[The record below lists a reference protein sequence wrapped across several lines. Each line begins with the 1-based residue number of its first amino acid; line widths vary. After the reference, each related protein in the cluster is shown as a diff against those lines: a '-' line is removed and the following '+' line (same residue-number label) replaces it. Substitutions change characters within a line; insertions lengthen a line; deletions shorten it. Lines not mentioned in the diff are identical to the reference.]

1 MMKTPRVHPARP
13 RIDSA
18 LDELTDGGLALI
30 CGSAGYGKSSAVAAW
45 GIRADRPMRWLR
57 ASRDLGDAL
66 HLAADEDD
74 GVRLPRLARAVRQ
87 QQSPAVCAAA
97 LIADLSAPHSELIL
111 VIDDADA
118 LAESPEGLAFLR
130 ALAERAPD
138 RSRVALIGRRVAQL
152 RLIAARAKRQVM
164 HIGAAALRVTPRQTR
179 QIAEAKGWSGAP
191 TALEEAR
198 RAAAGNG
205 GILATW
211 LDQMREGGDRAEL
224 DEFIRRD
231 VVGGSGPLLA
241 RLAHPAG
248 EEANPELLHALWEE
262 GLLIAPADQDELG
275 ETGWTIPRFI
285 AETLNLPHH
294 LGAVSDSAEIA
305 PEHSPVPRVVSP
317 VAVVHDLGPLSIE
330 VAGRTIE
337 GAAIRPRSV
346 ALLHY
351 LATRPRHAATRDEA
365 IDALWPEAE
374 AQAGLNSLN
383 QAIYHLRRALDPDYD
398 LALQEGTP
406 TPYIRHEA
414 EMVTV
419 NLDLVS
425 FDSARL
431 RSTLDAVRRRARVDQ
446 IDDLLDSYLG
456 PFGIEVPFEPWAE
469 QHRSALDVGIFAI
482 VEREMVAAYSVGDI
496 DRAIDLA
503 LRAVRIDPTD
513 GAMLE
518 HLALLLEESGSIAGA
533 RRAAARAVSALRE
546 MDIAPNPALQRL
558 SVQPQRVRPALQQ

>member
-1 MMKTPRVHPARP
+1 MSSPRVHSARP
-13 RIDSA
+13 RIDAA
-18 LDELTDGGLALI
+18 LDALTDGGLALI

-57 ASRDLGDAL
+57 ANRGLVDAL

-87 QQSPAVCAAA
+87 QQQATVCAAA
-97 LIADLSAPHSELIL
+97 LLADLSAPHSELIF
-111 VIDDADA
+111 VVDDADT
-118 LAESPEGLAFLR
+118 LSESPDGLAFLR

-138 RSRVALIGRRVAQL
+138 RSRVALIGRRVAEL

-179 QIAEAKGWSGAP
+179 QIAEARGWNGAP

-211 LDQMREGGDRAEL
+211 LDQMREGSDRAAL
-224 DEFIRRD
+224 DAFIRRD

-248 EEANPELLHALWEE
+248 EEANPELLRTLWEE
-262 GLLIAPADQDELG
+262 GLLLAPADQDELG

-285 AETLNLPHH
+285 AETLNLPHV
-294 LGAVSDSAEIA
+294 LGVVPSDAAVASSGSVT
-305 PEHSPVPRVVSP
+305 PSVLSS

-330 VAGRTIE
+330 VAGRIVE
-337 GAAIRPRSV
+337 GTAIRPRSV

-365 IDALWPEAE
+365 IDALWPDAE

-398 LALQEGTP
+398 RALQEGTP
-406 TPYIRHEA
+406 TAYIRHEA

-419 NLDLVS
+419 NLDLVR
-425 FDSARL
+425 FDSAQL

-456 PFGIEVPFEPWAE
+456 PFGVEVPFEPWAE

-558 SVQPQRVRPALQQ
+558 SAQPQRVRPALQQ

>member
-1 MMKTPRVHPARP
+1 MSSPRVHSARP
-13 RIDSA
+13 RIDAA
-18 LDELTDGGLALI
+18 LDALTDGGLALI

-45 GIRADRPMRWLR
+45 GIRTDRPMRWLR
-57 ASRDLGDAL
+57 ASRDLSDAL

-87 QQSPAVCAAA
+87 QQLVTVCAAA
-97 LIADLSAPHSELIL
+97 LLADLSAPHSELTL

-118 LAESPEGLAFLR
+118 LANSPDGLAFLR

-138 RSRVALIGRRVAQL
+138 RSRVALIGRRVAEL

-179 QIAEAKGWSGAP
+179 QIAEARGWSGAP

-211 LDQMREGGDRAEL
+211 LDQMREGADRTEL

-231 VVGGSGPLLA
+231 VVGGSGLLLA
-241 RLAHPAG
+241 RLARPAG
-248 EEANPELLHALWEE
+248 EEVNPELLRTLWEE
-262 GLLIAPADQDELG
+262 GLLIAPADQDEFG
-275 ETGWTIPRFI
+275 EAGWTIPRFI
-285 AETLNLPHH
+285 AETLNLPHA
-294 LGAVSDSAEIA
+294 LG
-305 PEHSPVPRVVSP
+305 PVPKGSEVATVHPITARVISP

>member
-1 MMKTPRVHPARP
+1 MSSPRVHAARP
-13 RIDSA
+13 RIDAA
-18 LDELTDGGLALI
+18 LDALTDGGLALI

-45 GIRADRPMRWLR
+45 GARANRPMRWLR
-57 ASRDLGDAL
+57 ASRGLDDAL
-66 HLAADEDD
+66 HLTADEDD

-87 QQSPAVCAAA
+87 QQLATVCAAA
-97 LIADLSAPHSELIL
+97 LLADLSAPHSELIL
-111 VIDDADA
+111 VVDDADA
-118 LAESPEGLAFLR
+118 LAKSPDGLAFLR

-138 RSRVALIGRRVAQL
+138 RSRVALIGRRVAEL
-152 RLIAARAKRQVM
+152 RLIAARAKREVM
-164 HIGAAALRVTPRQTR
+164 QIGASALRVSPRQTR
-179 QIAEAKGWSGAP
+179 QIAEARGWSGAP

-211 LDQMREGGDRAEL
+211 LDQTRKGGDRTEL
-224 DEFIRRD
+224 EEFIRRD
-231 VVGGSGPLLA
+231 VVGSSEPLLA
-241 RLAHPAG
+241 RLAHPGG
-248 EEANPELLHALWEE
+248 ESASPEVLRTLWEE
-262 GLLIAPADQDELG
+262 GLLIAPAAHDELG

-285 AETLNLPHH
+285 AETLNLPHV
-294 LGAVSDSAEIA
+294 LGVSLNDAEIEPSRIATPRAVS
-305 PEHSPVPRVVSP
+305 PQ
-317 VAVVHDLGPLSIE
+317 AVVHDLGPLSIE
-330 VAGRTIE
+330 VAGRRVE
-337 GAAIRPRSV
+337 GTAIRPRSV

-365 IDALWPEAE
+365 IDALWPDAE
-374 AQAGLNSLN
+374 PQAGLNSLN

-419 NLDLVS
+419 NLELVS
-425 FDSARL
+425 FDSAQL
-431 RSTLDAVRRRARVDQ
+431 RSTLDAIRRRARVDQ

-456 PFGIEVPFEPWAE
+456 PFGVEVPFEPWAE
-469 QHRSALDVGIFAI
+469 QHRSALDVGIFAVI
-482 VEREMVAAYSVGDI
+482 EREMAAAYSVGDI

-558 SVQPQRVRPALQQ
+558 SAQPQRVRPALQQ

>member
-57 ASRDLGDAL
+57 ASRGLGDAL

-87 QQSPAVCAAA
+87 QQSAAVCAAA
-97 LIADLSAPHSELIL
+97 LIADLAAPHSELIL

-118 LAESPEGLAFLR
+118 LAESLEGLEFLR
-130 ALAERAPD
+130 SLAERAPD

-164 HIGAAALRVTPRQTR
+164 HIGAAALRMTPRQTR

-285 AETLNLPHH
+285 AETLDLPQV
-294 LGAVSDSAEIA
+294 LGAVPNGSEVTPTASIA
-305 PEHSPVPRVVSP
+305 PRVLSP
-317 VAVVHDLGPLSIE
+317 VAIVHDLGPLSIE
-330 VAGRTIE
+330 AAGRTIE
-337 GAAIRPRSV
+337 GTSIRPRSV

-419 NLDLVS
+419 NLELVT
-425 FDSARL
+425 FDSAQL

-456 PFGIEVPFEPWAE
+456 PFGVEVPFEPWAE
-469 QHRSALDVGIFAI
+469 QHRSTLDISLFAI
-482 VEREMVAAYSVGDI
+482 IEREMVAAYSVGDI

-518 HLALLLEESGSIAGA
+518 HLALLLEESGSIAAA

-558 SVQPQRVRPALQQ
+558 SAQPHRVRTALQQ

>member
-1 MMKTPRVHPARP
+1 
-13 RIDSA
+13 
-18 LDELTDGGLALI
+18 
-30 CGSAGYGKSSAVAAW
+30 
-45 GIRADRPMRWLR
+45 MRWLR
-57 ASRDLGDAL
+57 ASRDLSDAL

-87 QQSPAVCAAA
+87 QQLATVCSAA
-97 LIADLSAPHSELIL
+97 LLADLSAPHSELTL

-118 LAESPEGLAFLR
+118 LANSPDGLAFLR
-130 ALAERAPD
+130 ALAERTPD
-138 RSRVALIGRRVAQL
+138 RSRVALIGRRVAEL

-179 QIAEAKGWSGAP
+179 QIAEARGWSGAP

-211 LDQMREGGDRAEL
+211 LDQMREGADRTEL

-241 RLAHPAG
+241 RLARPAG
-248 EEANPELLHALWEE
+248 EEVNPELLRTLWEE
-262 GLLIAPADQDELG
+262 GLLIAPADQDEFG
-275 ETGWTIPRFI
+275 EAGWTIPRFI
-285 AETLNLPHH
+285 AETLNLPHA
-294 LGAVSDSAEIA
+294 LG
-305 PEHSPVPRVVSP
+305 PVPKGSEVATVHPITARVISP

-469 QHRSALDVGIFAI
+469 RHRSALDVGIFAI

-558 SVQPQRVRPALQQ
+558 SAQPQRVRPALQQ

>member
-1 MMKTPRVHPARP
+1 MSSPRVHSARP
-13 RIDSA
+13 RIDAA
-18 LDELTDGGLALI
+18 LDALTDGGLALI

-57 ASRDLGDAL
+57 ANRGLGDAL

-87 QQSPAVCAAA
+87 QQLATVCAAA
-97 LIADLSAPHSELIL
+97 LLADLSAPHSELIF
-111 VIDDADA
+111 VVDDADA
-118 LAESPEGLAFLR
+118 LAESPDGLAFLR

-138 RSRVALIGRRVAQL
+138 RSRVALIGRRVADL
-152 RLIAARAKRQVM
+152 RLIAARAKREVM
-164 HIGAAALRVTPRQTR
+164 QIGASALRVSPRQTR
-179 QIAEAKGWSGAP
+179 QIAEARGWSGAP

-211 LDQMREGGDRAEL
+211 LDQMREGGDRTEL
-224 DEFIRRD
+224 EEFIRRD
-231 VVGGSGPLLA
+231 VVGSSEPLLA
-241 RLAHPAG
+241 RLARPAG
-248 EEANPELLHALWEE
+248 EAPSPELLRTLWEE
-262 GLLIAPADQDELG
+262 GLLIAPAAHDELG

-285 AETLNLPHH
+285 AETLNLPHV
-294 LGAVSDSAEIA
+294 LGEVPNDTEIVSTRIA
-305 PEHSPVPRVVSP
+305 TPRTVSP
-317 VAVVHDLGPLSIE
+317 LAVVHDLGPLSIE

-337 GAAIRPRSV
+337 GTAIRPRSV

-419 NLDLVS
+419 NLELVS

-431 RSTLDAVRRRARVDQ
+431 RSTLDSIRRRARVDQ

-469 QHRSALDVGIFAI
+469 QHRSALDVGIFAVI
-482 VEREMVAAYSVGDI
+482 EREMAAAYSVGDI

-558 SVQPQRVRPALQQ
+558 SAQPQRVRPALQP

>member
-1 MMKTPRVHPARP
+1 MSSPRVHSARP
-13 RIDSA
+13 RIDAA
-18 LDELTDGGLALI
+18 LDALTDGGLALI

-45 GIRADRPMRWLR
+45 GIRTDRPMRWLR
-57 ASRDLGDAL
+57 ASRDLVDAL
-66 HLAADEDD
+66 HLTADEDD

-87 QQSPAVCAAA
+87 QQPASVCASA
-97 LIADLSAPHSELIL
+97 LLADLSAPHSELIL

-118 LAESPEGLAFLR
+118 LAESPEGLGFLC

-164 HIGAAALRVTPRQTR
+164 HVGAAALRVSPRQTR

-205 GILATW
+205 GLLAAW
-211 LDQMREGGDRAEL
+211 IDQMRDGGDRTEL

-231 VVGGSGPLLA
+231 VVGGSGSLLA
-241 RLAHPAG
+241 RLAQPAG
-248 EEANPELLHALWEE
+248 EEPSPELLRTLWEE

-285 AETLNLPHH
+285 AETLDLPH
-294 LGAVSDSAEIA
+294 LLDAIPNNVGIAPMFTVAPRAVSPLAL
-305 PEHSPVPRVVSP
+305 
-317 VAVVHDLGPLSIE
+317 VHDLGPLSID

-337 GAAIRPRSV
+337 GTAIRPRSV

-398 LALQEGTP
+398 LALQDGTP

-419 NLDLVS
+419 NLDLVV

-431 RSTLDAVRRRARVDQ
+431 RSTLDAVRRRASVDQ
-446 IDDLLDSYLG
+446 VDDLLDSYLG
-456 PFGIEVPFEPWAE
+456 PFGVEVPFEPWAE
-469 QHRSALDVGIFAI
+469 QHRGALDVGIFAVI
-482 VEREMVAAYSVGDI
+482 EREMAAAYAVGDI

-546 MDIAPNPALQRL
+546 MDVAPSPALQRI
-558 SVQPQRVRPALQQ
+558 SAQPHRVRPALQQ

>member
-1 MMKTPRVHPARP
+1 MMRTPRVHPARP

-87 QQSPAVCAAA
+87 QQSAAVSAAA
-97 LIADLSAPHSELIL
+97 LITDLAAPHSELIL

-118 LAESPEGLAFLR
+118 LAESLEGLEFLR
-130 ALAERAPD
+130 SLAERAPD

-164 HIGAAALRVTPRQTR
+164 HIGATALRVTPRQTR

-241 RLAHPAG
+241 RLAQPAG
-248 EEANPELLHALWEE
+248 EEASPELLRTLWEE

-275 ETGWTIPRFI
+275 ESCWTIPRFI
-285 AETLNLPHH
+285 AETLDLPQV
-294 LGAVSDSAEIA
+294 LGAVPNGFEVTPTASIA
-305 PEHSPVPRVVSP
+305 LRVLSP
-317 VAVVHDLGPLSIE
+317 VAIVHDLGPLSIE
-330 VAGRTIE
+330 AAGRTIE
-337 GAAIRPRSV
+337 GTSIRPRSV

-365 IDALWPEAE
+365 IDALWPDAE

-419 NLDLVS
+419 NLDLVT
-425 FDSARL
+425 FDSAQL

-446 IDDLLDSYLG
+446 IDDLLDSYVG
-456 PFGIEVPFEPWAE
+456 PFGVEVPFEPWAE

-513 GAMLE
+513 GAILE

-546 MDIAPNPALQRL
+546 MDIAPSPALQRL
-558 SVQPQRVRPALQQ
+558 SAQPRRARPALQQ

>member
-1 MMKTPRVHPARP
+1 LA
-13 RIDSA
+13 
-18 LDELTDGGLALI
+18 DGGLALI

-45 GIRADRPMRWLR
+45 GIRSDRPMRWLR
-57 ASRDLGDAL
+57 ASRSLIDAFY
-66 HLAADEDD
+66 LAADEDD

-87 QQSPAVCAAA
+87 QQTEGVCAAA
-97 LIADLSAPHSELIL
+97 LVADLSAPHSELIL
-111 VIDDADA
+111 VIDDADV
-118 LAESPEGLAFLR
+118 LAESPSGLAFLR
-130 ALAERAPD
+130 TLAERSPD
-138 RSRVALIGRRVAQL
+138 RSRVALIGRRVAHL
-152 RLIAARAKRQVM
+152 RLIAARAKRQVI
-164 HIGAAALRVTPRQTR
+164 HIGATALRVTPRQTR
-179 QIAEAKGWSGAP
+179 QIAEARGWSGAP

-205 GILATW
+205 GIFAAW
-211 LDQMREGGDRAEL
+211 VDQMREGVGRAEL

-231 VVGGSGPLLA
+231 VVGGSGSLLT
-241 RLAHPAG
+241 RLAHPDG
-248 EEANPELLHALWEE
+248 EPVDLELLQTLWAE
-262 GLLIAPADQDELG
+262 GLLIAPADQDDLG
-275 ETGWTIPRFI
+275 ESMWTIPRFI
-285 AETLNLPHH
+285 AETLDLPQLLGVVPYGESVAPGNLT
-294 LGAVSDSAEIA
+294 A
-305 PEHSPVPRVVSP
+305 PRARNPE
-317 VAVVHDLGPLSIE
+317 AVVHDLGPLSIE

-365 IDALWPEAE
+365 IDALWPDAE

-406 TPYIRHEA
+406 TQYIRHEA
-414 EMVTV
+414 EMVTI

-431 RSTLDAVRRRARVDQ
+431 RRTLDAVRRRARVDQ
-446 IDDLLDSYLG
+446 IDELLDSYLG
-456 PFGIEVPFEPWAE
+456 PFGVEVPFEPWAE
-469 QHRSALDVGIFAI
+469 QHRSVLDVGLFAI
-482 VEREMVAAYSVGDI
+482 IEREMVAAYSVGDI

-518 HLALLLEESGSIAGA
+518 HLALLLEESGSIAST
-533 RRAAARAVSALRE
+533 RRAALRALSALRE
-546 MDIAPNPALQRL
+546 MDIAPHPALQRL
-558 SVQPQRVRPALQQ
+558 SAKSHRAQPALQQ

>member
-1 MMKTPRVHPARP
+1 MMRNSRVHPAWP

-30 CGSAGYGKSSAVAAW
+30 CGAAGYGKSSAVAAW

-57 ASRDLGDAL
+57 ASRGLGDAL

-87 QQSPAVCAAA
+87 QQLVTVCAAA
-97 LIADLSAPHSELIL
+97 LFADLSAPHSELIF
-111 VIDDADA
+111 VVDDADA
-118 LAESPEGLAFLR
+118 LAESSEGLAFLR

-152 RLIAARAKRQVM
+152 RLVAARAKRQVM
-164 HIGAAALRVTPRQTR
+164 HIGAAALRVSPRQTR
-179 QIAEAKGWSGAP
+179 QIAEARGWSGAP

-211 LDQMREGGDRAEL
+211 LDQISAGGDRTDL

-231 VVGGSGPLLA
+231 VVGGNGPLLA
-241 RLAHPAG
+241 RLAQPEG
-248 EEANPELLHALWEE
+248 EGANPEMLRTLWEE

-275 ETGWTIPRFI
+275 ESGWTIPRFI
-285 AETLNLPHH
+285 AETLNIRHAIGPMPNESGTALTSIAIPR
-294 LGAVSDSAEIA
+294 AVS
-305 PEHSPVPRVVSP
+305 PK
-317 VAVVHDLGPLSIE
+317 AVVHDLGPLSIE

-337 GAAIRPRSV
+337 GVSIRPRSV

-365 IDALWPEAE
+365 IDALWPDVDS
-374 AQAGLNSLN
+374 QAGLNSLN
-383 QAIYHLRRALDPDYD
+383 QAIYHLRRAIDPDYD

-414 EMVTV
+414 EMVSI
-419 NLDLVS
+419 NLELVC

-431 RSTLDAVRRRARVDQ
+431 RNTLDAVRRRARVDQ

-456 PFGIEVPFEPWAE
+456 PFGVEVPFEPWAE
-469 QHRSALDVGIFAI
+469 QHRSALDVGIFAVI
-482 VEREMVAAYSVGDI
+482 EREMAAAYSVGDL

-518 HLALLLEESGSIAGA
+518 HLALLLDESGSIAGA

-558 SVQPQRVRPALQQ
+558 SAQPHRVRPALQR

>member
-1 MMKTPRVHPARP
+1 MSSPRVHSARP
-13 RIDSA
+13 RIDAA
-18 LDELTDGGLALI
+18 LDALTDGGLALI

-45 GIRADRPMRWLR
+45 GIRTDRPMRWLR
-57 ASRDLGDAL
+57 ASRDLSDAL

-87 QQSPAVCAAA
+87 QQLVTVCAAA
-97 LIADLSAPHSELIL
+97 LLADLSAPHSELTL

-118 LAESPEGLAFLR
+118 LANSPDGLAFLR
-130 ALAERAPD
+130 ALAERTPD
-138 RSRVALIGRRVAQL
+138 RSRVALIGRRVAEL

-179 QIAEAKGWSGAP
+179 QIAEARGWSGAA

-211 LDQMREGGDRAEL
+211 LDQMREGADRTEL

-241 RLAHPAG
+241 RLARPAG
-248 EEANPELLHALWEE
+248 EEVNPELLRTLWEE
-262 GLLIAPADQDELG
+262 GLLIAPADQDEFG
-275 ETGWTIPRFI
+275 EAGWTIPRFI
-285 AETLNLPHH
+285 AETLNLPHA
-294 LGAVSDSAEIA
+294 LG
-305 PEHSPVPRVVSP
+305 PVPKGSEVATVHPITARVISP

-558 SVQPQRVRPALQQ
+558 SAQPQRVRPALQQ

>member
-18 LDELTDGGLALI
+18 LDGLADGGLALI
-30 CGSAGYGKSSAVAAW
+30 CGSAGYGKSGAVAAW

-57 ASRDLGDAL
+57 ASRGLGDAL

-118 LAESPEGLAFLR
+118 LAESPEGLVFLL

-164 HIGAAALRVTPRQTR
+164 HIGAAALRVSPRQTR

-211 LDQMREGGDRAEL
+211 LDQMREGGDRADL

-241 RLAHPAG
+241 RLAQPAG
-248 EEANPELLHALWEE
+248 EEPSPELLRTLWEE

-285 AETLNLPHH
+285 AETLDLPHA
-294 LGAVSDSAEIA
+294 LGAVPGSSEIA
-305 PEHSPVPRVVSP
+305 PVSNVAPHVVSP
-317 VAVVHDLGPLSIE
+317 LAVVHDLGPLSIE

-337 GAAIRPRSV
+337 GTSIRPRSV

-419 NLDLVS
+419 NLELVS

-431 RSTLDAVRRRARVDQ
+431 RSTLDAVRRRARIDQ

-482 VEREMVAAYSVGDI
+482 IEREMAAAYSVGDI

-533 RRAAARAVSALRE
+533 RRAAARAISALRE

-558 SVQPQRVRPALQQ
+558 SAQPQRVRPALQQ

>member
-1 MMKTPRVHPARP
+1 MSTPRVHSARP
-13 RIDSA
+13 RIDAA
-18 LDELTDGGLALI
+18 LDALTDGGLALI

-45 GIRADRPMRWLR
+45 GIRADRPIRWLR
-57 ASRDLGDAL
+57 ASRGLGDAL

-74 GVRLPRLARAVRQ
+74 GIRLPRLARAVRQ
-87 QQSPAVCAAA
+87 HQSATVCASA
-97 LIADLSAPHSELIL
+97 LLADLSAPHSELIL

-118 LAESPEGLAFLR
+118 LAESIEGLAFLR

-138 RSRVALIGRRVAQL
+138 RSRVALIGRRVAEL

-164 HIGAAALRVTPRQTR
+164 HIGASALRVTPRQTR

-205 GILATW
+205 GILAAW
-211 LDQMREGGDRAEL
+211 LDQMREGGDRTEL
-224 DEFIRRD
+224 DAFIRRD
-231 VVGGSGPLLA
+231 VVGRSEPLLA
-241 RLAHPAG
+241 RLAQPAG
-248 EEANPELLHALWEE
+248 EEPSPELLRTLWEE

-275 ETGWTIPRFI
+275 EPGWTIPRFI
-285 AETLNLPHH
+285 AETLNLPHT
-294 LGAVSDSAEIA
+294 LGSMPNSAERTHAHQIA
-305 PEHSPVPRVVSP
+305 PRALSP
-317 VAVVHDLGPLSIE
+317 VAFVHDLGPLSIE
-330 VAGRTIE
+330 VAGRTIQ
-337 GAAIRPRSV
+337 GTAIRPRSV

-419 NLDLVS
+419 NLELVR
-425 FDSARL
+425 FDSAQL

-456 PFGIEVPFEPWAE
+456 PFAIEVPFEPWAE
-469 QHRSALDVGIFAI
+469 QHRSALDVGIFAVI
-482 VEREMVAAYSVGDI
+482 EREMAAAYSVGDI

-518 HLALLLEESGSIAGA
+518 HLALLLDESGSIAGA
-533 RRAAARAVSALRE
+533 RRAAARAISALRE

-558 SVQPQRVRPALQQ
+558 SAQPQRVRPALQQ

>member
-1 MMKTPRVHPARP
+1 MRSPRVHPARP
-13 RIDSA
+13 RIDAA
-18 LDELTDGGLALI
+18 LDSLTDGGLALI

-57 ASRDLGDAL
+57 ASRGLSDAL
-66 HLAADEDD
+66 QLAADEDD
-74 GVRLPRLARAVRQ
+74 GVRLPRLARGVRQ
-87 QQSPAVCAAA
+87 QQTTPVCAAA
-97 LIADLSAPHSELIL
+97 LIADLAAPHTDLIL

-118 LAESPEGLAFLR
+118 LAESSEGLTFLR
-130 ALAERAPD
+130 LLAERAPD
-138 RSRVALIGRRVAQL
+138 RSRVALIGRHVTQL

-179 QIAEAKGWSGAP
+179 QIAEARGWSGAP

-211 LDQMREGGDRAEL
+211 LDQVREGGDRSEL

-231 VVGGSGPLLA
+231 VVGRSGPLLA

-248 EEANPELLHALWEE
+248 EEANPEILRTLWEE

-275 ETGWTIPRFI
+275 EPGWTIPRFI
-285 AETLNLPHH
+285 AETLDLPQA
-294 LGAVSDSAEIA
+294 LRAVPQGSEVA
-305 PEHSPVPRVVSP
+305 PASPLTPCALSS
-317 VAVVHDLGPLSIE
+317 VAVVHNLGPLSIE
-330 VAGRTIE
+330 VAGRIIE
-337 GAAIRPRSV
+337 GTAIRPRSV

-398 LALQEGTP
+398 LALQQGTP

-419 NLDLVS
+419 NLELVS
-425 FDSARL
+425 FDSAQL
-431 RSTLDAVRRRARVDQ
+431 RSTLDAIRRRARVEQ

-456 PFGIEVPFEPWAE
+456 PFGVEVPFEPWAE
-469 QHRSALDVGIFAI
+469 QHRSALDVGVFTII
-482 VEREMVAAYSVGDI
+482 EREMAAAYSVGDI

-513 GAMLE
+513 GGMLE

-533 RRAAARAVSALRE
+533 RRAAARAISALQE
-546 MDIAPNPALQRL
+546 MDIAPNAALQRL
-558 SVQPQRVRPALQQ
+558 SADLHRARPALQQ

>member
-1 MMKTPRVHPARP
+1 MSSPRVHSARP
-13 RIDSA
+13 RIDAA
-18 LDELTDGGLALI
+18 LDALTDGGLALI

-45 GIRADRPMRWLR
+45 GIRTDRPMRWLR
-57 ASRDLGDAL
+57 ASRDLSDAL

-87 QQSPAVCAAA
+87 QQLPTVCAAA
-97 LIADLSAPHSELIL
+97 LLADLSAPHSELTL

-118 LAESPEGLAFLR
+118 LANSPDGLAFLR
-130 ALAERAPD
+130 ALAERTPD
-138 RSRVALIGRRVAQL
+138 RSRVALIGRRVAEL

-179 QIAEAKGWSGAP
+179 QIAEARGWSGAP

-211 LDQMREGGDRAEL
+211 LDQMREGADRTEL
-224 DEFIRRD
+224 DEFIQRD

-248 EEANPELLHALWEE
+248 EVASPELLRMLWEE
-262 GLLIAPADQDELG
+262 GLLIAPADQDEFG
-275 ETGWTIPRFI
+275 EAGWTIPRFI
-285 AETLNLPHH
+285 AETLNLPHV
-294 LGAVSDSAEIA
+294 LG
-305 PEHSPVPRVVSP
+305 PVPKGSEVAPVYPITARVISP
-317 VAVVHDLGPLSIE
+317 VAVVHDLGPLTIE

-337 GAAIRPRSV
+337 GSAIRPRSV

-456 PFGIEVPFEPWAE
+456 PFGVEVPFEPWAE

-558 SVQPQRVRPALQQ
+558 SAQQQRVRPALQQ

>member
-1 MMKTPRVHPARP
+1 
-13 RIDSA
+13 
-18 LDELTDGGLALI
+18 LL
-30 CGSAGYGKSSAVAAW
+30 
-45 GIRADRPMRWLR
+45 
-57 ASRDLGDAL
+57 
-66 HLAADEDD
+66 
-74 GVRLPRLARAVRQ
+74 
-87 QQSPAVCAAA
+87 
-97 LIADLSAPHSELIL
+97 ADLSAPHSELIF
-111 VIDDADA
+111 VVDDADA
-118 LAESPEGLAFLR
+118 LAESPNGLAFLR

-138 RSRVALIGRRVAQL
+138 RSRVALIGRRVAEL
-152 RLIAARAKRQVM
+152 RLIAARAKREVM
-164 HIGAAALRVTPRQTR
+164 QIGASALRVSPRQTR
-179 QIAEAKGWSGAP
+179 QIAEARGWSGAP

-211 LDQMREGGDRAEL
+211 LDQMREGGDRTEL
-224 DEFIRRD
+224 EEFIRRD
-231 VVGGSGPLLA
+231 VVGSSEPLLA
-241 RLAHPAG
+241 RLARPEG
-248 EEANPELLHALWEE
+248 EAPSPELLRTLWEE
-262 GLLIAPADQDELG
+262 GLLIAPAAHDELG
-275 ETGWTIPRFI
+275 EMGWTIPRFI
-285 AETLNLPHH
+285 AETLKLPHA
-294 LGAVSDSAEIA
+294 LAVVQDD
-305 PEHSPVPRVVSP
+305 PGFTPRVATPRTVSP
-317 VAVVHDLGPLSIE
+317 LAIVHDLGPLSIE

-337 GAAIRPRSV
+337 GTAIRPRSV

-419 NLDLVS
+419 NLELVS

-431 RSTLDAVRRRARVDQ
+431 RSTLDAIRRRARVDQ

-469 QHRSALDVGIFAI
+469 QHRSALDVGIFAVI
-482 VEREMVAAYSVGDI
+482 EREMAAAYSVGDI

-546 MDIAPNPALQRL
+546 MDIAPNPALQRI
-558 SVQPQRVRPALQQ
+558 SAQPQRVRPALQP

>member
-1 MMKTPRVHPARP
+1 
-13 RIDSA
+13 
-18 LDELTDGGLALI
+18 
-30 CGSAGYGKSSAVAAW
+30 
-45 GIRADRPMRWLR
+45 MRWLR
-57 ASRDLGDAL
+57 ANRGLDDAL

-87 QQSPAVCAAA
+87 QQLATVCAAA
-97 LIADLSAPHSELIL
+97 LLADLSAPHSELIF
-111 VIDDADA
+111 VVDDADA
-118 LAESPEGLAFLR
+118 LAESPNGLAFLR

-138 RSRVALIGRRVAQL
+138 RSRVALIGRRVAEL
-152 RLIAARAKRQVM
+152 RLISARAKREVM
-164 HIGAAALRVTPRQTR
+164 QIGASALRVSPRQTR
-179 QIAEAKGWSGAP
+179 QIAEARGWSGAP

-211 LDQMREGGDRAEL
+211 LDQMREGGDRTEL
-224 DEFIRRD
+224 EEFIRRD
-231 VVGGSGPLLA
+231 VVGSSEPLLA
-241 RLAHPAG
+241 RLARPGG
-248 EEANPELLHALWEE
+248 EEASPELLRTLWEE
-262 GLLIAPADQDELG
+262 GLLIAPAAHDELG

-285 AETLNLPHH
+285 AETLNLPHV
-294 LGAVSDSAEIA
+294 LGVAPNDTEIVSTRIA
-305 PEHSPVPRVVSP
+305 TPRTVSP
-317 VAVVHDLGPLSIE
+317 LAIVHDLGPLSIE

-337 GAAIRPRSV
+337 GTAIRPRSV

-419 NLDLVS
+419 NLELVS

-431 RSTLDAVRRRARVDQ
+431 RSTLDAIRRRARIDQ

-469 QHRSALDVGIFAI
+469 QHRSALDVGIFAVI
-482 VEREMVAAYSVGDI
+482 EREMAAAYSVGDI

-546 MDIAPNPALQRL
+546 MDIAPNPALQRI
-558 SVQPQRVRPALQQ
+558 SAQPQRVRPALQP

>member
-1 MMKTPRVHPARP
+1 MSSPRVHSARP
-13 RIDSA
+13 RIDAA
-18 LDELTDGGLALI
+18 LDALTDGGLALI
-30 CGSAGYGKSSAVAAW
+30 CGCAGYGKSSAVAAW
-45 GIRADRPMRWLR
+45 GIRTDRPMRWLR
-57 ASRDLGDAL
+57 ASRDLSDAL
-66 HLAADEDD
+66 QLAADEDD

-87 QQSPAVCAAA
+87 QQLATVCAAA
-97 LIADLSAPHSELIL
+97 LLADLSAPHSELTL

-118 LAESPEGLAFLR
+118 LANSPDGLTFLR
-130 ALAERAPD
+130 ALAERTPD
-138 RSRVALIGRRVAQL
+138 RSRVALIGRRVAEL

-179 QIAEAKGWSGAP
+179 QIAEARGWSGAP

-211 LDQMREGGDRAEL
+211 LDQMREGADRTEL
-224 DEFIRRD
+224 NEFIRRD

-248 EEANPELLHALWEE
+248 EEVNPELLRTLWEE
-262 GLLIAPADQDELG
+262 GLLIAPADQDEFG
-275 ETGWTIPRFI
+275 EAGWTIPRFI
-285 AETLNLPHH
+285 AETLNLPHA
-294 LGAVSDSAEIA
+294 LG
-305 PEHSPVPRVVSP
+305 PVPKGPEVATMHPITAQVISP

-518 HLALLLEESGSIAGA
+518 HLALLLEESGSIAGT

-558 SVQPQRVRPALQQ
+558 SAQPQRVRPALQQ

>member
-1 MMKTPRVHPARP
+1 
-13 RIDSA
+13 
-18 LDELTDGGLALI
+18 
-30 CGSAGYGKSSAVAAW
+30 
-45 GIRADRPMRWLR
+45 
-57 ASRDLGDAL
+57 
-66 HLAADEDD
+66 
-74 GVRLPRLARAVRQ
+74 
-87 QQSPAVCAAA
+87 
-97 LIADLSAPHSELIL
+97 
-111 VIDDADA
+111 
-118 LAESPEGLAFLR
+118 
-130 ALAERAPD
+130 
-138 RSRVALIGRRVAQL
+138 
-152 RLIAARAKRQVM
+152 
-164 HIGAAALRVTPRQTR
+164 
-179 QIAEAKGWSGAP
+179 
-191 TALEEAR
+191 
-198 RAAAGNG
+198 
-205 GILATW
+205 
-211 LDQMREGGDRAEL
+211 
-224 DEFIRRD
+224 
-231 VVGGSGPLLA
+231 
-241 RLAHPAG
+241 
-248 EEANPELLHALWEE
+248 
-262 GLLIAPADQDELG
+262 
-275 ETGWTIPRFI
+275 
-285 AETLNLPHH
+285 
-294 LGAVSDSAEIA
+294 
-305 PEHSPVPRVVSP
+305 VSP

-337 GAAIRPRSV
+337 GTSIRPRSV

-398 LALQEGTP
+398 LALQEGIP

-419 NLDLVS
+419 NLELVT

-446 IDDLLDSYLG
+446 IDDLLDAYLG
-456 PFGIEVPFEPWAE
+456 PFAVEVPFEPWAE
-469 QHRSALDVGIFAI
+469 QHRSALDVGVFAVI
-482 VEREMVAAYSVGDI
+482 EREMAAAYSVGDI

-558 SVQPQRVRPALQQ
+558 SAQPQRVRPALQQ

>member
-1 MMKTPRVHPARP
+1 MMRTPRVHPARP
-13 RIDSA
+13 RIDAA
-18 LDELTDGGLALI
+18 LDDLTDGGLALI

-57 ASRDLGDAL
+57 ASRGLDDAL

-74 GVRLPRLARAVRQ
+74 GARLPRLARAVRQ
-87 QQSPAVCAAA
+87 RQTAAVCAAA

-330 VAGRTIE
+330 VAGRRIE
-337 GAAIRPRSV
+337 GTAIRPRSV

-425 FDSARL
+425 FDSAQL

-456 PFGIEVPFEPWAE
+456 PFGVEVPFEPWAE
-469 QHRSALDVGIFAI
+469 QHRSALDVGIFSVI
-482 VEREMVAAYSVGDI
+482 EREMVAAYSVGDI

-546 MDIAPNPALQRL
+546 MDIAPNPELQRL
-558 SVQPQRVRPALQQ
+558 SAQLHRVRPALQQ

>member
-1 MMKTPRVHPARP
+1 MSTPRVHTARP
-13 RIDSA
+13 RIDAA
-18 LDELTDGGLALI
+18 LDALTDGGLVLI

-57 ASRDLGDAL
+57 ASRGLSDAL

-87 QQSPAVCAAA
+87 RQSATVCASA
-97 LIADLSAPHSELIL
+97 LLADLSAPHSELIL
-111 VIDDADA
+111 VVDDADA
-118 LAESPEGLAFLR
+118 LAESIEGLMFLR

-138 RSRVALIGRRVAQL
+138 RSRVALIGRRVAEL

-164 HIGAAALRVTPRQTR
+164 HIGASALRVTPRQTR
-179 QIAEAKGWSGAP
+179 QIAEARGWSGAP

-205 GILATW
+205 GILAAW

-224 DEFIRRD
+224 DAFIRRD
-231 VVGGSGPLLA
+231 VVGRSEPLLA
-241 RLAHPAG
+241 RLAQPAG
-248 EEANPELLHALWEE
+248 EEPSPELLRTLWEE

-285 AETLNLPHH
+285 AETLNLPHV
-294 LGAVSDSAEIA
+294 LDSVPDSSELALVHSIA
-305 PEHSPVPRVVSP
+305 PRVLSP

-337 GAAIRPRSV
+337 GTAIRPRSV

-419 NLDLVS
+419 NLELVS

-469 QHRSALDVGIFAI
+469 QHRGALDVGIFAI
-482 VEREMVAAYSVGDI
+482 IEREMAAAYSVGDI

-518 HLALLLEESGSIAGA
+518 HLALLLDESGSIAGA

-546 MDIAPNPALQRL
+546 MNIAPNPALQRL
-558 SVQPQRVRPALQQ
+558 SAQPQRVRPALQQ

>member
-1 MMKTPRVHPARP
+1 MSSTRVHSARP
-13 RIDSA
+13 RIDAA
-18 LDELTDGGLALI
+18 LDALTDGGLALI

-57 ASRDLGDAL
+57 ANRGLEDAL
-66 HLAADEDD
+66 HLASDEDD

-87 QQSPAVCAAA
+87 QQQATVCAAA
-97 LIADLSAPHSELIL
+97 LLADLSAPHSELIF
-111 VIDDADA
+111 VVDDADT
-118 LAESPEGLAFLR
+118 LSESPDGLAFLR

-138 RSRVALIGRRVAQL
+138 RSRVALIGRRVAEL

-179 QIAEAKGWSGAP
+179 QIAEARGWNGAP

-211 LDQMREGGDRAEL
+211 LDQMREGSDRAAL
-224 DEFIRRD
+224 DAFIRRD

-248 EEANPELLHALWEE
+248 EEANPELLRTLWEE
-262 GLLIAPADQDELG
+262 GLLLAPADQDELG

-285 AETLNLPHH
+285 AETLNLPHV
-294 LGAVSDSAEIA
+294 LGVVPSDAAVASAGSVM
-305 PEHSPVPRVVSP
+305 PSVLSP

-330 VAGRTIE
+330 VAGRIVE
-337 GAAIRPRSV
+337 GTAIRPRSV

-365 IDALWPEAE
+365 IDALWPDAE

-398 LALQEGTP
+398 RALQEGTP
-406 TPYIRHEA
+406 TAYIRHEA

-419 NLDLVS
+419 NLDLVR
-425 FDSARL
+425 FDSAQL

-456 PFGIEVPFEPWAE
+456 PFGVEVPFEPWAE

-558 SVQPQRVRPALQQ
+558 SAQPQRVRPALQQ

>member
-1 MMKTPRVHPARP
+1 MMRDARVYPTRP

-18 LDELTDGGLALI
+18 LDSLADGGLALI

-45 GIRADRPMRWLR
+45 GIRTDRPVRWVR
-57 ASRDLGDAL
+57 ASRELCDAL

-87 QQSPAVCAAA
+87 QQSAAVCASA

-118 LAESPEGLAFLR
+118 LTSTVEGLAFLR

-138 RSRVALIGRRVAQL
+138 HSRVALIGRRVAQL
-152 RLIAARAKRQVM
+152 RLIAARAKRQVL

-179 QIAEAKGWSGAP
+179 QIAEARGWSGAP
-191 TALEEAR
+191 TALEDAR

-205 GILATW
+205 GILAAW
-211 LDQMREGGDRAEL
+211 IEQMREGGDRSEL

-231 VVGGSGPLLA
+231 VVGGSEPLLA
-241 RLAHPAG
+241 RLAHPTG
-248 EEANPELLHALWEE
+248 EEVSSELLQTLWEE
-262 GLLIAPADQDELG
+262 GLLIAPANQDELG
-275 ETGWTIPRFI
+275 ESGWTIPRFI
-285 AETLNLPHH
+285 AETLNLPQALHAAPI
-294 LGAVSDSAEIA
+294 GSDVA
-305 PEHSPVPRVVSP
+305 PVAPLVPRALSP

-337 GAAIRPRSV
+337 GTAIRPRSV

-446 IDDLLDSYLG
+446 IDDLLDAYLG
-456 PFGIEVPFEPWAE
+456 PFGVEVPFEPWAE

-482 VEREMVAAYSVGDI
+482 IEREMAAAYSVGDI
-496 DRAIDLA
+496 DRAIDIA

-558 SVQPQRVRPALQQ
+558 SAQPNRVRPALQQ

>member
-1 MMKTPRVHPARP
+1 MSSPRVHSARP
-13 RIDSA
+13 RIDAA
-18 LDELTDGGLALI
+18 LDALTDGGLALI

-45 GIRADRPMRWLR
+45 GIRTDRPMRWLR
-57 ASRDLGDAL
+57 ASRDLSDAL

-87 QQSPAVCAAA
+87 QQLATVCAAA
-97 LIADLSAPHSELIL
+97 LLADLSAPHSELTL

-118 LAESPEGLAFLR
+118 LANSPDRIAFLR

-138 RSRVALIGRRVAQL
+138 RSRVALIGRRVAEL

-179 QIAEAKGWSGAP
+179 QIAEARGWSGAP

-211 LDQMREGGDRAEL
+211 LEQMREGADRTEL

-241 RLAHPAG
+241 RLARPAG
-248 EEANPELLHALWEE
+248 EEVNPELLRTLWEE
-262 GLLIAPADQDELG
+262 GLLIAPADQDEFG
-275 ETGWTIPRFI
+275 EAGWTIPRFI
-285 AETLNLPHH
+285 AETLNLPHV
-294 LGAVSDSAEIA
+294 LG
-305 PEHSPVPRVVSP
+305 PVPKGSEVAPARPITARVISP

-337 GAAIRPRSV
+337 GSAIRPRSV

-456 PFGIEVPFEPWAE
+456 PFGVEVPFEPWAE
-469 QHRSALDVGIFAI
+469 QHRSALDVGIFTI

-533 RRAAARAVSALRE
+533 RRAAVRALSALRE

-558 SVQPQRVRPALQQ
+558 SAQPQRVRPALQQ

>member
-1 MMKTPRVHPARP
+1 MSSPRVHSARP
-13 RIDSA
+13 RIDAA
-18 LDELTDGGLALI
+18 LDALTDGGLALI

-45 GIRADRPMRWLR
+45 GIRTDRPMRWLR
-57 ASRDLGDAL
+57 ASRDLVDAL

-87 QQSPAVCAAA
+87 QQPASVCASA
-97 LIADLSAPHSELIL
+97 LLADLSAPHSELIL

-118 LAESPEGLAFLR
+118 LAESPEGLGFLC

-164 HIGAAALRVTPRQTR
+164 HVGAAALRVSPRQTR

-205 GILATW
+205 GLLAAW
-211 LDQMREGGDRAEL
+211 IDQMRDGGDRTEL

-231 VVGGSGPLLA
+231 VVGGSGSLLA
-241 RLAHPAG
+241 RLAQPAG
-248 EEANPELLHALWEE
+248 EEPSPELLRTLWEE

-285 AETLNLPHH
+285 AETLNLPH
-294 LGAVSDSAEIA
+294 LLDAIPNDVGIA
-305 PEHSPVPRVVSP
+305 PMTTVAPRALSPL
-317 VAVVHDLGPLSIE
+317 AIVHDLGPLSIE

-337 GAAIRPRSV
+337 GTAIRPRSV

-398 LALQEGTP
+398 LALQDGTP

-419 NLDLVS
+419 NLDLVA

-431 RSTLDAVRRRARVDQ
+431 RSTLDAVRRRASVDQ
-446 IDDLLDSYLG
+446 VDELLDSYLG
-456 PFGIEVPFEPWAE
+456 PFAVEVPFEPWAE
-469 QHRSALDVGIFAI
+469 QHRGALDVGIFAVI
-482 VEREMVAAYSVGDI
+482 EREMAAAYAVGDI

-546 MDIAPNPALQRL
+546 MDVAPSPALQRI
-558 SVQPQRVRPALQQ
+558 SAQPHRVRPALQQ

>member
-1 MMKTPRVHPARP
+1 MSSPRVHSARP
-13 RIDSA
+13 RIDAA
-18 LDELTDGGLALI
+18 LDALTDGGLALI

-57 ASRDLGDAL
+57 ANRGLDDAL

-87 QQSPAVCAAA
+87 QQLATVCAAA
-97 LIADLSAPHSELIL
+97 LLADLSAPHSELIF
-111 VIDDADA
+111 VVDDADA
-118 LAESPEGLAFLR
+118 LAESPDGLAFLR

-138 RSRVALIGRRVAQL
+138 RSRVALIGRRVAEL
-152 RLIAARAKRQVM
+152 RLIAARAKREVM
-164 HIGAAALRVTPRQTR
+164 QIGASALRVSPRQTR
-179 QIAEAKGWSGAP
+179 QIAEARGWSGAP

-211 LDQMREGGDRAEL
+211 LDQMREGGDRTEL
-224 DEFIRRD
+224 EEFIRRD
-231 VVGGSGPLLA
+231 VVGSSEPLLA
-241 RLAHPAG
+241 RLARPEG
-248 EEANPELLHALWEE
+248 EAPSPELLRTLWEE
-262 GLLIAPADQDELG
+262 GLLIAPAAHDELG

-285 AETLNLPHH
+285 AETLNLPHV
-294 LGAVSDSAEIA
+294 LGVVPNDTEIVSTRIA
-305 PEHSPVPRVVSP
+305 TPRTVSP
-317 VAVVHDLGPLSIE
+317 LAVVHDLGPLSIE

-337 GAAIRPRSV
+337 GTAIRPRSV

-419 NLDLVS
+419 NLELVS

-431 RSTLDAVRRRARVDQ
+431 RSTLDAIRRRARVDQ

-469 QHRSALDVGIFAI
+469 QHRSALDVGIFAVI
-482 VEREMVAAYSVGDI
+482 EREMAAAYSVGDI

-558 SVQPQRVRPALQQ
+558 SAQPQRVRPALQP

>member
-1 MMKTPRVHPARP
+1 
-13 RIDSA
+13 
-18 LDELTDGGLALI
+18 
-30 CGSAGYGKSSAVAAW
+30 
-45 GIRADRPMRWLR
+45 MRWLR

-87 QQSPAVCAAA
+87 QQLVSVCASA

-111 VIDDADA
+111 VVDDADA
-118 LAESPEGLAFLR
+118 LAESPDGIGFLR
-130 ALAERAPD
+130 AIAERAPD

-164 HIGAAALRVTPRQTR
+164 HVGAASLRVSPRQTR

-211 LDQMREGGDRAEL
+211 LDQMREGGDRTEL

-241 RLAHPAG
+241 RLAQPAG
-248 EEANPELLHALWEE
+248 EEPSPELLRTLWEE

-285 AETLNLPHH
+285 AETLNLPHT
-294 LGAVSDSAEIA
+294 LGAVPGGPEIV
-305 PEHSPVPRVVSP
+305 PVSPIVPHVVSP

-337 GAAIRPRSV
+337 GTSIRPRSV

-383 QAIYHLRRALDPDYD
+383 QAIYHLRRALDPNYD
-398 LALQEGTP
+398 LALQEGVP

-419 NLDLVS
+419 NLELVT

-431 RSTLDAVRRRARVDQ
+431 RSTLDGVRRRARVDQ

-456 PFGIEVPFEPWAE
+456 PFAVEVPFEPWAE
-469 QHRSALDVGIFAI
+469 QHRSALDVGIFAVI
-482 VEREMVAAYSVGDI
+482 EREMAAAYSVGDI

-558 SVQPQRVRPALQQ
+558 SAQQNRVRPALQQ

>member
-1 MMKTPRVHPARP
+1 MSSPRVHSARP
-13 RIDSA
+13 RIDAA
-18 LDELTDGGLALI
+18 LDALTDGGLALI

-45 GIRADRPMRWLR
+45 GIRTDRPMRWLR
-57 ASRDLGDAL
+57 ASRDLVDAL

-87 QQSPAVCAAA
+87 QQPASVCASA
-97 LIADLSAPHSELIL
+97 LLADLSAPHSELIL

-118 LAESPEGLAFLR
+118 LAESPEGLGFLC

-164 HIGAAALRVTPRQTR
+164 HVGAAALRVSPRQTR

-205 GILATW
+205 GLLAAW
-211 LDQMREGGDRAEL
+211 IDQMRDGGDRTEL

-231 VVGGSGPLLA
+231 VVGGSGSLLA
-241 RLAHPAG
+241 RLAQPAG
-248 EEANPELLHALWEE
+248 EEPSPELLRTLWEE

-285 AETLNLPHH
+285 AETLNLPH
-294 LGAVSDSAEIA
+294 LLDAIPNDVGIAPMTTVAPRAVSPLAL
-305 PEHSPVPRVVSP
+305 
-317 VAVVHDLGPLSIE
+317 VHDLGPLSIE

-337 GAAIRPRSV
+337 GTAIRPRSV

-398 LALQEGTP
+398 LALQDGTP

-419 NLDLVS
+419 NLDLVV

-431 RSTLDAVRRRARVDQ
+431 RSTLDAVRRRASVDQ
-446 IDDLLDSYLG
+446 VDDLLDSYLG
-456 PFGIEVPFEPWAE
+456 PFGVEVPFEPWAE
-469 QHRSALDVGIFAI
+469 QHRGALDVGIFAVI
-482 VEREMVAAYSVGDI
+482 EREMAAAYAVGDI

-546 MDIAPNPALQRL
+546 MDVAPSPALQRI
-558 SVQPQRVRPALQQ
+558 SAQPHRVRPALQQ

>member
-1 MMKTPRVHPARP
+1 MSSPRVHSARP
-13 RIDSA
+13 RIDAA
-18 LDELTDGGLALI
+18 LDALTDGGLALI

-45 GIRADRPMRWLR
+45 GIRTDRPMRWLR
-57 ASRDLGDAL
+57 ASRDLSDAL
-66 HLAADEDD
+66 QLAADEDD

-87 QQSPAVCAAA
+87 QQLATVCAAA
-97 LIADLSAPHSELIL
+97 LLADLSAPHSELTL

-118 LAESPEGLAFLR
+118 LANSPHGLTFLR

-138 RSRVALIGRRVAQL
+138 RSRVALIGRRVAEL

-179 QIAEAKGWSGAP
+179 QIAEARGWSGAA

-211 LDQMREGGDRAEL
+211 LDQMREGADRTEL

-241 RLAHPAG
+241 RLARPAG
-248 EEANPELLHALWEE
+248 EEANPELLRTLWEE
-262 GLLIAPADQDELG
+262 GLLIAPADQDEFG
-275 ETGWTIPRFI
+275 EAGWTIPRFI
-285 AETLNLPHH
+285 AETLNLPHA
-294 LGAVSDSAEIA
+294 LG
-305 PEHSPVPRVVSP
+305 PVPKGSGVATAHPITARVISP

>member
-1 MMKTPRVHPARP
+1 MSSPRVHSARP
-13 RIDSA
+13 RIDAA
-18 LDELTDGGLALI
+18 LDALTDGGLALI

-45 GIRADRPMRWLR
+45 GIRTDRPMRWLR
-57 ASRDLGDAL
+57 ASRDLSDAL

-87 QQSPAVCAAA
+87 QQLATVCAAA
-97 LIADLSAPHSELIL
+97 LLADLSAPHSELTL

-118 LAESPEGLAFLR
+118 LANSPDGLTFLR
-130 ALAERAPD
+130 ALAERTPD
-138 RSRVALIGRRVAQL
+138 RSRVALIGRRVAEL

-179 QIAEAKGWSGAP
+179 QIAEARGWSGAP

-211 LDQMREGGDRAEL
+211 LDQMREGADRTGL

-248 EEANPELLHALWEE
+248 EEANPELLRALWEE
-262 GLLIAPADQDELG
+262 GLLIAPADQDEFG
-275 ETGWTIPRFI
+275 EAGWTIPRFI
-285 AETLNLPHH
+285 AETLNLPHV
-294 LGAVSDSAEIA
+294 LG
-305 PEHSPVPRVVSP
+305 PVPKGSEVAPVHPITARVLSP

-446 IDDLLDSYLG
+446 VDDLLDSYLG
-456 PFGIEVPFEPWAE
+456 PFGVEVPFEPWAE
-469 QHRSALDVGIFAI
+469 QHRSALDVGIFSVI
-482 VEREMVAAYSVGDI
+482 EREMVAAYSVGDI

-558 SVQPQRVRPALQQ
+558 SAQLHRVRPALQQ

>member
-1 MMKTPRVHPARP
+1 MSSPRVHSARP
-13 RIDSA
+13 RIDAA
-18 LDELTDGGLALI
+18 LDALTDGGLALI

-57 ASRDLGDAL
+57 ANRGLEDAL
-66 HLAADEDD
+66 HLASDEDD

-87 QQSPAVCAAA
+87 QQQATVCAAA
-97 LIADLSAPHSELIL
+97 LLADLSAPHSELIF
-111 VIDDADA
+111 VVDDADT
-118 LAESPEGLAFLR
+118 LSESPDGLAFLR

-138 RSRVALIGRRVAQL
+138 RSRVALIGRRVAEL

-179 QIAEAKGWSGAP
+179 QIAEARGWNGAP

-211 LDQMREGGDRAEL
+211 LDQMREGSDRAAL
-224 DEFIRRD
+224 DAFIRRD

-248 EEANPELLHALWEE
+248 EEANPELLRTLWEE
-262 GLLIAPADQDELG
+262 GLLLAPADQDELG

-285 AETLNLPHH
+285 AETLNLPHV
-294 LGAVSDSAEIA
+294 LGVVPSDAAVASAG
-305 PEHSPVPRVVSP
+305 SVTTSVLSP

-330 VAGRTIE
+330 VAGRIVE
-337 GAAIRPRSV
+337 GTAIRPRSV

-365 IDALWPEAE
+365 IDALWPDAE

-398 LALQEGTP
+398 RALQEGTP
-406 TPYIRHEA
+406 TAYIRHEA

-419 NLDLVS
+419 NLDLVR
-425 FDSARL
+425 FDSAQL

-456 PFGIEVPFEPWAE
+456 PFGVEVPFEPWAE

-558 SVQPQRVRPALQQ
+558 SAQVQRVRPALQQ

>member
-1 MMKTPRVHPARP
+1 MSSPRVHSARP
-13 RIDSA
+13 RIDAA
-18 LDELTDGGLALI
+18 LDALTDGGLALI

-45 GIRADRPMRWLR
+45 GIRTDRPMRWLR
-57 ASRDLGDAL
+57 ASRDLVDAL

-87 QQSPAVCAAA
+87 QQPASVCASA
-97 LIADLSAPHSELIL
+97 LLADLSAPHSELVL

-118 LAESPEGLAFLR
+118 LAESPEGLGFLC

-164 HIGAAALRVTPRQTR
+164 HVGAAALRVSPRQTR

-205 GILATW
+205 GLLAAW
-211 LDQMREGGDRAEL
+211 IDQMRDGGDRTEL

-231 VVGGSGPLLA
+231 VVGGSGSLLA
-241 RLAHPAG
+241 RLAQPTG
-248 EEANPELLHALWEE
+248 EEPSPELLRTLWEE

-285 AETLNLPHH
+285 AETLNLPH
-294 LGAVSDSAEIA
+294 LLDAIPNDVGIA
-305 PEHSPVPRVVSP
+305 PMTTVAPRALSPL
-317 VAVVHDLGPLSIE
+317 AIVHDLGPLSIE

-337 GAAIRPRSV
+337 GTAIRPRSV

-398 LALQEGTP
+398 LALQDGTP

-419 NLDLVS
+419 NLDLVA

-431 RSTLDAVRRRARVDQ
+431 RSTLDAVRRRASVDQ
-446 IDDLLDSYLG
+446 VDELLDSYLG
-456 PFGIEVPFEPWAE
+456 PFAVEVPFEPWAE
-469 QHRSALDVGIFAI
+469 QHRGALDVGIFAVI
-482 VEREMVAAYSVGDI
+482 EREMAAAYAVGDI

-546 MDIAPNPALQRL
+546 MDVAPSPALQRI
-558 SVQPQRVRPALQQ
+558 SAQPHRVRPALQQ

>member
-1 MMKTPRVHPARP
+1 MSNPRVHSARP
-13 RIDSA
+13 RIDAA
-18 LDELTDGGLALI
+18 LDALTDGGLALI

-57 ASRDLGDAL
+57 ASRGLDDAL

-87 QQSPAVCAAA
+87 QQLATVCAAA
-97 LIADLSAPHSELIL
+97 LISDLSAPHSELIL

-118 LAESPEGLAFLR
+118 LAESPDGLAFLR

-138 RSRVALIGRRVAQL
+138 RSRVALIGRRVAEL

-164 HIGAAALRVTPRQTR
+164 HIGAAALRVSPRQTR
-179 QIAEAKGWSGAP
+179 QIAEARGWSGAA

-211 LDQMREGGDRAEL
+211 LDQMREGGDRRGL

-248 EEANPELLHALWEE
+248 EEADPELLRTLWEE
-262 GLLIAPADQDELG
+262 GLLIAPAAHDELG

-285 AETLNLPHH
+285 AETLNLPHV
-294 LGAVSDSAEIA
+294 LGPVPNDTEIA
-305 PEHSPVPRVVSP
+305 PVNITTPRAVSP

-337 GAAIRPRSV
+337 GTAIRPRSV

-365 IDALWPEAE
+365 IDALWPDAE
-374 AQAGLNSLN
+374 TQAGLNSLN

-419 NLDLVS
+419 NLDLVR
-425 FDSARL
+425 FDSAQL

-446 IDDLLDSYLG
+446 IDDLLDSYVG
-456 PFGIEVPFEPWAE
+456 PFGVEVPFEPWAE
-469 QHRSALDVGIFAI
+469 QHRSALDVGIFAVI
-482 VEREMVAAYSVGDI
+482 EREMAAAYSVGDI

-533 RRAAARAVSALRE
+533 RRAAARALSALRE

-558 SVQPQRVRPALQQ
+558 SAQSNRVRPALQQ

>member
-1 MMKTPRVHPARP
+1 MSSPRVHSARP
-13 RIDSA
+13 RIDAA
-18 LDELTDGGLALI
+18 LDALTDGGLALI

-45 GIRADRPMRWLR
+45 GIRTDRPMRWLR
-57 ASRDLGDAL
+57 ASRDLSDAL

-87 QQSPAVCAAA
+87 QQLATVCAAA
-97 LIADLSAPHSELIL
+97 LLADLSAPHSELTL

-118 LAESPEGLAFLR
+118 LANSPDGLAFLR
-130 ALAERAPD
+130 ALAERTPD
-138 RSRVALIGRRVAQL
+138 RSRVALIGRRVAEL

-179 QIAEAKGWSGAP
+179 QIAEARGWSGAP

-211 LDQMREGGDRAEL
+211 LDQMREGADRTEL

-248 EEANPELLHALWEE
+248 EVASPELLRILWEE
-262 GLLIAPADQDELG
+262 GLLIAPADQDEFG
-275 ETGWTIPRFI
+275 EAGWTIPRFI
-285 AETLNLPHH
+285 AETLNLPHV
-294 LGAVSDSAEIA
+294 LGPVPKGSEIA
-305 PEHSPVPRVVSP
+305 PVSPISPRALSP

-337 GAAIRPRSV
+337 GTAIRPRSV

-374 AQAGLNSLN
+374 VQAGLNSLN
-383 QAIYHLRRALDPDYD
+383 QAIYYLRRALDPDYD

-456 PFGIEVPFEPWAE
+456 PFGVEVPFEPWAE

-533 RRAAARAVSALRE
+533 RRAAVRALSALRE

-558 SVQPQRVRPALQQ
+558 SAQTQRVRPALQQ

>member
-1 MMKTPRVHPARP
+1 
-13 RIDSA
+13 
-18 LDELTDGGLALI
+18 
-30 CGSAGYGKSSAVAAW
+30 
-45 GIRADRPMRWLR
+45 MRWLR
-57 ASRDLGDAL
+57 ASRGLGDAL

-87 QQSPAVCAAA
+87 RQSATVCASA
-97 LIADLSAPHSELIL
+97 LLADLSAPHSELIL
-111 VIDDADA
+111 VVDDADA
-118 LAESPEGLAFLR
+118 LAESIEGLMFLR
-130 ALAERAPD
+130 SLAERAPD
-138 RSRVALIGRRVAQL
+138 RSRVALIGRRVAEL

-164 HIGAAALRVTPRQTR
+164 HIGASALRVTPRQTR

-205 GILATW
+205 GILAAW

-224 DEFIRRD
+224 DAFIRRD
-231 VVGGSGPLLA
+231 VVGRSEPLLA
-241 RLAHPAG
+241 RLAQPTG
-248 EEANPELLHALWEE
+248 EEPSPELLRTLWEE

-285 AETLNLPHH
+285 AETLNLPHV
-294 LGAVSDSAEIA
+294 LRSVPDSSELALVHSIA
-305 PEHSPVPRVVSP
+305 PRALSP

-337 GAAIRPRSV
+337 GTAIRPRSV

-419 NLDLVS
+419 NLELVS

-469 QHRSALDVGIFAI
+469 QHRGALDVGIFAI
-482 VEREMVAAYSVGDI
+482 IEREMAAAYSVGDI

-518 HLALLLEESGSIAGA
+518 HLALLLDESGSIAGA

-558 SVQPQRVRPALQQ
+558 SAQPQRVRPALQQ

>member
-118 LAESPEGLAFLR
+118 LVESPDGLAFLR

-164 HIGAAALRVTPRQTR
+164 HIGAAALRISPRQTR

-241 RLAHPAG
+241 RLAKPAG
-248 EEANPELLHALWEE
+248 EEPDPELLRALWEE

-285 AETLNLPHH
+285 AETLNLPHV
-294 LGAVSDSAEIA
+294 LGAVPDSSEIA
-305 PEHSPVPRVVSP
+305 PVHNVAPHVVSP
-317 VAVVHDLGPLSIE
+317 LAVVHDLGPLSIE

-337 GAAIRPRSV
+337 GTSIRPRSV

-419 NLDLVS
+419 NLDLVT

-446 IDDLLDSYLG
+446 IDDLLDSYVG
-456 PFGIEVPFEPWAE
+456 PFGVEVPFEPWAE

-558 SVQPQRVRPALQQ
+558 SAQLQRVRPALQQ